1 MLEDWSDR
9 ENEHSIAVN
18 GVVKALDAAVLR
30 VPVTGGAKVISSLSI
45 KKELHWNFHKLLL
58 HIVNSKP

>member
-1 MLEDWSDR
+1 MLEDWSGR

-45 KKELHWNFHKLLL
+45 KKSYIGTLTSYSYIL
-58 HIVNSKP
+58 